1 MKLLKEFIKLHVER
15 ILQEEEEKIEA
26 GKVSV
31 RGWNFNYFKS
41 KMKSADPEKR
51 KQGVRHAEKYL
62 ELIGEGSSRKA
73 FKFPGREVL
82 KVAYS
87 MNPTKWNDEIGIA
100 QNEAEINFLKSGA
113 LPEGT
118 VTKIWESSPNN
129 SWLVVEKVEP
139 IKDTEEFK
147 EATGISYKIF
157 KKYLNYYESY
167 EPQLN
172 AIYEPQLNAIE
183 EISKKILKKENLE
196 LEEISSSD
204 LEEISSIDKDE
215 KKKGFLLRMFS
226 LVERGADSGDL
237 TYNHFGKSADGTV
250 KLYDYGLTKDIWKK
264 FYRY

>member
-1 MKLLKEFIKLHVER
+1 MKLLKEFIKLHVQR
-15 ILQEEEEKIEA
+15 ILQEEEEKIGA
-26 GKVSV
+26 GKGSV

-62 ELIGEGSSRKA
+62 KLIGEGSSRKA
-73 FKFPGREVL
+73 FLVPGGEVL

-87 MNPTKWNDEIGIA
+87 MNRTKWNDEIGIA
-100 QNEAEINFLKSGA
+100 QNEAEINFLKSNA
-113 LPEGT
+113 FPEGT

-139 IKDTEEFK
+139 IRYTEEFK

-167 EPQLN
+167 K
-172 AIYEPQLNAIE
+172 PQLNAIE
-183 EISKKILKKENLE
+183 EISKILKNENLE
-196 LEEISSSD
+196 LEDISSSD